1 MTNNRKKLITS
12 KENFKLCKRHMTEV
26 EFYEKF
32 ELSMELVSQLT
43 AETSILLNSN
53 VDRILTKEELVE
65 FKKNGVL

>member
-1 MTNNRKKLITS
+1 
-12 KENFKLCKRHMTEV
+12 MTES

-43 AETSILLNSN
+43 AETAVLLNSN
-53 VDRILTKEELVE
+53 VDRTLTKEELVE